1 MPALF
6 SPSPVIGSTAPGTP
20 GTKPAETLLEVAYP
34 GSMAPHFRVQAL
46 SDESQPQWKLVA
58 SFSDQKLAQICLE
71 RLRRQGQVA
80 RLIAYRRVPTA
91 A

>member
-1 MPALF
+1 MPALY
-6 SPSPVIGSTAPGTP
+6 SPSSGVAANAASP
-20 GTKPAETLLEVAYP
+20 LLEVSYP

-46 SDESQPQWKLVA
+46 SGEGQPQWKLVA
-58 SFSDQKLAQICLE
+58 SFSDQTLAQICLD
-71 RLRRQGQVA
+71 RLRKQGQAA

>member
-6 SPSPVIGSTAPGTP
+6 SPHTGVTAISLAAP
-20 GTKPAETLLEVAYP
+20 LLEVSYP
-34 GSMAPHFRVQAL
+34 GSMAPHFRVQQL
-46 SDESQPQWKLVA
+46 SGEGQPQWKLVA
-58 SFSDQKLAQICLE
+58 SFSDQQLAQICLE

>member
-6 SPSPVIGSTAPGTP
+6 SPNSGIAALTTAP
-20 GTKPAETLLEVAYP
+20 LLEVSYP

-46 SDESQPQWKLVA
+46 TSEGQPQWKLVA
-58 SFSDQKLAQICLE
+58 SFGDQQLAQICLD
-71 RLRRQGQVA
+71 RLRRQGEVA

>member
-1 MPALF
+1 MPALY
-6 SPSPVIGSTAPGTP
+6 SPNSGAAAL
-20 GTKPAETLLEVAYP
+20 PAANSLLEVSYP
-34 GSMAPHFRVQAL
+34 GSMAPHYRVQAL
-46 SDESQPQWKLVA
+46 SSDAQPQWKLVA
-58 SFSDQKLAQICLE
+58 CFGDQQLAQICLE

>member
-1 MPALF
+1 MPALY
-6 SPSPVIGSTAPGTP
+6 SPSSGAAAPP
-20 GTKPAETLLEVAYP
+20 AAETLLEVSYP
-34 GSMAPHFRVQAL
+34 GSMAPHYRVQML
-46 SDESQPQWKLVA
+46 SSEAQPQWKLVA

-71 RLRRQGQVA
+71 RLRRQGEVA

>member
-1 MPALF
+1 MPALYT
-6 SPSPVIGSTAPGTP
+6 PSPVVGATTIA
-20 GTKPAETLLEVAYP
+20 AETLLEVSYP

-46 SDESQPQWKLVA
+46 SDDVHPQWKLVA
-58 SFSDQKLAQICLE
+58 CFSDQKLAQICLD
-71 RLRRQGQVA
+71 RLRRQGQAA